1 MAKTILV
8 VDDKR
13 EIRIMLD
20 QYLSQE
26 GFDVVEAADGQ
37 EALFVSRQTRPDLI
51 ILDLMMPNMGGY
63 DFMRAYAKE
72 ADTPI
77 ILLTAKLEES
87 DKVLGLELG
96 ADDYVTKPFSLR
108 ELTARVRAVLR
119 RLEKQP
125 ADGQRLLRVADITLD
140 ESRRQVTVNDAVVAL
155 TPSEFDLLALF
166 LRHPGRVFTRTELLD
181 RLQGDAYEGYERTI
195 DVHIRNLRSKI
206 EPDSRNPRY
215 IETVYG
221 IGYRFDGV
229 VRPTLL
235 PMRSLTLKLTLAF
248 LIVGLIGALLVA
260 FFVGQRTGREFDQFL
275 ALQERARL
283 ISELQDVYTATGD
296 WTGLEERLGGQLSRD
311 AARMMIMGTLLDSEG
326 RYLAGRPPRA
336 DNGRSPRPDLAEP
349 IVVNGEIVGYLLI
362 DAPDF
367 RRTNQAAEEAFRD
380 NVRRAVVLSA
390 LFATLVALVV
400 GIGLART
407 ITGPLRELTAA
418 TRDLAAGELGLPGA
432 RARARRV
439 ECAGRLLQQYEQRP
453 WPRRL
458 DSAAR

>member
-119 RLEKQP
+119 RLEKQST
-125 ADGQRLLRVADITLD
+125 DGQRLLRVADITLD
-140 ESRRQVTVNDAVVAL
+140 ESRRQVAVNDCVVAL

-166 LRHPGRVFTRTELLD
+166 LRYPGRVFTRTELLD
-181 RLQGDAYEGYERTI
+181 RLQGDTYEGYERTI

-215 IETVYG
+215 IETIYG
-221 IGYRFDGV
+221 IGYR
-229 VRPTLL
+229 L
-235 PMRSLTLKLTLAF
+235 MES
-248 LIVGLIGALLVA
+248 
-260 FFVGQRTGREFDQFL
+260 
-275 ALQERARL
+275 
-283 ISELQDVYTATGD
+283 
-296 WTGLEERLGGQLSRD
+296 
-311 AARMMIMGTLLDSEG
+311 
-326 RYLAGRPPRA
+326 
-336 DNGRSPRPDLAEP
+336 
-349 IVVNGEIVGYLLI
+349 
-362 DAPDF
+362 
-367 RRTNQAAEEAFRD
+367 
-380 NVRRAVVLSA
+380 
-390 LFATLVALVV
+390 
-400 GIGLART
+400 
-407 ITGPLRELTAA
+407 
-418 TRDLAAGELGLPGA
+418 
-432 RARARRV
+432 
-439 ECAGRLLQQYEQRP
+439 
-453 WPRRL
+453 
-458 DSAAR
+458 